1 MRISKKLVICWF
13 KDSRLDIMKYLVSTM
28 YRFGRLGIIVKNKGE

>member
-13 KDSRLDIMKYLVSTM
+13 KDSRWDNMKYLVSTM
-28 YRFGRLGIIVKNKGE
+28 YRFGRLGISITNKGE